1 MSDFRITGKSIQDG
15 AQAFKGWVEE
25 GTTRH
30 QEATGALYKETD
42 RTVVRALSKC
52 PDIVTALDVVNNSDK
67 RLALALTSGF
77 LLQQLDGT
85 PNLDN
90 LDVINP
96 LSIPP
101 AFAETLPIK
110 SMKAFP
116 EDSIQIPST
125 LSLTFNQNH
134 QLISMNPNGVPWVNT
149 TEPYTGKEL
158 LRNVDDV
165 RKFYSVSD
173 SKGKPLELSELGA
186 PFLDVTTNPLNDF
199 FTKWNQRLPNNPNH
213 YDPNIDGK
221 IYAQL
226 PKLITIT
233 IVDSRVN
240 EETGKTI
247 ITPSKRAYIL
257 KLKESALNQAPLQGR
272 EIIDSAINLAQQGRD
287 TAHPTVPDLHA
298 KALK

>member
-1 MSDFRITGKSIQDG
+1 MND
-15 AQAFKGWVEE
+15 
-25 GTTRH
+25 
-30 QEATGALYKETD
+30 
-42 RTVVRALSKC
+42 
-52 PDIVTALDVVNNSDK
+52 PNK
-67 RLALALTSGF
+67 RLALFFLAQLLSRQIHHTTPDLKNLSSIITEIDQTLTPQAL
-77 LLQQLDGT
+77 
-85 PNLDN
+85 
-90 LDVINP
+90 
-96 LSIPP
+96 
-101 AFAETLPIK
+101 AETLPIN

-173 SKGKPLELSELGA
+173 SKGKPLERSELGA
-186 PFLDVTTNPLNDF
+186 PFLDVTTNTFNKLLNDRNKDF
-199 FTKWNQRLPNNPNH
+199 LDNLKRHYPNPERKIELPE
-213 YDPNIDGK
+213 
-221 IYAQL
+221 
-226 PKLITIT
+226 LIPIT

-257 KLKESALNQAPLQGR
+257 KLKESAFNQAPLQGR
-272 EIIDSAINLAQQGRD
+272 EIIDRGLSPYSGSTRERYSSSNCS
-287 TAHPTVPDLHA
+287 
-298 KALK
+298 